1 MSTVALENTASVAAE
16 IISVLSAGV
25 IVAPPKNVSMEISV
39 PNLGGYFRLELT
51 DLDDSEIESG
61 RVVVRAA
68 VDTNATMVVTLFGES
83 DSEGFHTKRFSFGFE
98 SAEKT
103 AESDF
108 RLATLR
114 AALSLATQ
122 TRLVSSGLGLDHW
135 FRLNES
141 LRDIS
146 EMLKLRQTM
155 HRLMVIERATGRRFK
170 IPSFIEGK
178 DMETI
183 SLLHHAITERA
194 FGWPFEGVLTIS
206 YAASKD
212 IAASLAAWNMAS
224 DFVYPCFQRQS
235 LFGIEFPL
243 GEGTITI
250 VDKHIEGFEHTFKEL
265 MSDDGHTVELRVRSR
280 IGLAHYNVP
289 GAPRLPA
296 KVWNNDLRMLI
307 DMEGQLDA
315 ALVERYN
322 ALAAASLAGLN
333 EDEKAEITK
342 RPEIGEAFL
351 IDDES
356 MEKV

>member
-1 MSTVALENTASVAAE
+1 MSTVVLQNEASVAAE

-25 IVAPPKNVSMEISV
+25 IVQPQQDLSMEISV
-39 PNLGGYFRLELT
+39 PNFGGYFRLKLT

-61 RVVVRAA
+61 RVIVRAA

-83 DSEGFHTKRFSFGFE
+83 DREGFHTKRFSFGFE
-98 SAEKT
+98 STEKT

-155 HRLMVIERATGRRFK
+155 YRVMVIERATGRRFK
-170 IPSFIEGK
+170 IPSFISGE
-178 DMETI
+178 DMEAI
-183 SLLHHAITERA
+183 SLLYHAITERA
-194 FGWPFEGVLTIS
+194 FGWPCEGVQTVF
-206 YAASKD
+206 YAASND
-212 IAASLAAWNMAS
+212 VADSLEEWNQS
-224 DFVYPCFQRQS
+224 SYFDNPCVQQS
-235 LFGIEFPL
+235 LLGIEFSL

-250 VDKHIEGFEHTFKEL
+250 IDNHIEDFQQVEKEL
-265 MSDDGHTVELRVRSR
+265 RSGDGHPVTVRIRSR
-280 IGLAHYNVP
+280 IGLAHYNFP
-289 GAPRLPA
+289 NAPRLPDNA
-296 KVWNNDLRMLI
+296 WDADLRMLI

-315 ALVERYN
+315 ALVERYH
-322 ALAAASLAGLN
+322 ALAAATLAGLN
-333 EDEKAEITK
+333 EDEKAEITR

-351 IDDES
+351 IDGAS
-356 MEKV
+356 MESL